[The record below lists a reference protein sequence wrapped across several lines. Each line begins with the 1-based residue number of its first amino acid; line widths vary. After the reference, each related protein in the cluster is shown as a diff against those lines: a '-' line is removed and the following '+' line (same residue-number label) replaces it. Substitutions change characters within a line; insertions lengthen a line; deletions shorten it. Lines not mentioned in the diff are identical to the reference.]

1 MTRFTKRFLPCVR
14 YHLRTKSSFWNLKE
28 AFGRLLS
35 SWFVLKSG
43 PTPTN
48 PVDEDVISK
57 PSVILN
63 WSYEGIMYNQPITSE
78 HPIAP
83 QNTRGSISISAN
95 GSYKRKIPRISMI
108 CHINWYVRFFFL
120 HVCKCEFKR
129 LQIAQLFENFSSA
142 GKGFCVKMSAN
153 YKYFVWKHLITFK
166 SERLYSFEPK
176 TEY

>member
-1 MTRFTKRFLPCVR
+1 MTRFTKRFLPCIR

-78 HPIAP
+78 RPIAP
-83 QNTRGSISISAN
+83 QNTKGLISISAN
-95 GSYKRKIPRISMI
+95 GSYKRKIPRISMVKLRNVI
-108 CHINWYVRFFFL
+108 VISVRYWYSLYRIVHSFYWFSNSVWTISYYEILFSVTFFNTG
-120 HVCKCEFKR
+120 VSYCP
-129 LQIAQLFENFSSA
+129 SSD
-142 GKGFCVKMSAN
+142 CT
-153 YKYFVWKHLITFK
+153 I
-166 SERLYSFEPK
+166 
-176 TEY
+176 